1 MYILLCLATS
11 VYSFWAGNVTKFR
24 GANND
29 DIPMLLVG
37 LFFIIVLQM
46 FSGLLGFLFSRI
58 IRKIR
63 GPVRR
68 NQPH

>member
-1 MYILLCLATS
+1 
-11 VYSFWAGNVTKFR
+11 
-24 GANND
+24 
-29 DIPMLLVG
+29 MLLVG

-46 FSGLLGFLFSRI
+46 FSGLLGFLFSKI

-68 NQPH
+68 P